1 MHLNQNDLYP
11 HRNKTSPLRFIIS
24 LFIQM
29 LARTINDSLLRIGA
43 YQAKGVYGRLSVDIQ
58 TTQTSFLM
66 PYLRAA
72 GAAGLP

>member
-1 MHLNQNDLYP
+1 
-11 HRNKTSPLRFIIS
+11 
-24 LFIQM
+24 M